1 MPEICRKVPPV
12 SLALVDPLGSV
23 DRPESGPRT
32 PPPRWQVWRSPG
44 DQPRWARP
52 ALLAIVAVAALLYAW
67 NLSTVDLSPYYAV
80 AVKSMSESWK
90 AFFYGAFDPQA
101 TITIDK
107 LAGSFL
113 PQALSARLFGFS
125 GWAVALPQVIEGVV
139 TVLVM
144 YRVVRRWAGAAPAI
158 LAAGIFAITPIAAS
172 MFGHGMED
180 GCLTM
185 CLVLA
190 ADAYQRAVL
199 DARLRSLLLAGVWI
213 GLGFQ
218 CKMLQAWMILP
229 ALAVGYAVTAPA
241 PLRRRLWHLGVA
253 GAVTLAVSLS
263 WVLVF
268 TFTPAADRP
277 YVDGSTNNSAAAMVF
292 GYNGLER
299 FGITLPGAVTGKGPG
314 AERPSR
320 GPDATAGPGAVGPG
334 AVGPPDAAP
343 AGGPGGLS
351 PDAAGGKWAKLV
363 SSQYA
368 PEIGWLFPLALVAL
382 VLGLWWRRPVD
393 RTDPVRGGLIM
404 WGTWL
409 LTFGVIYSDMS
420 SLPHT
425 AYVASL
431 APPIAALGGAGIV
444 MLVRAYRAGGRRAW
458 ALPATVAAELVWT
471 VWVWLPYRD
480 FLPWALWLSAG
491 TGVLALGAL
500 VAARLTSRSRVRLVA
515 TGVVAAV
522 VAMLAAPATWAA
534 SVLDTRYEGSSYDAG
549 AGPAGSLGGLG
560 RQMPAARAKRPGAAP
575 ASRASLLAAD
585 TTLSASE
592 RRIYDYTQAHRRG
605 AAYLMA
611 ATSWVTA
618 QPYILATGQEV
629 LLIGG
634 FSGQVPEPVLGR
646 VQELV
651 HSGQLRFFL
660 LTAGGMLP
668 GGPVPGAVSAWVEH
682 TCGRVDPAG
691 YGGAIAPSFDGG
703 ISTLY
708 QCGHG

>member
-23 DRPESGPRT
+23 DRPESDAGAA
-32 PPPRWQVWRSPG
+32 PPRWQVWRSPG

-52 ALLAIVAVAALLYAW
+52 ALLGIVAVAALLYTW
-67 NLSTVDLSPYYAV
+67 NLSTVDLSPYYPV

-113 PQALSARLFGFS
+113 PQALSARVFGFHA
-125 GWAVALPQVIEGVV
+125 WAVALPQVIEGIV

-144 YRVVRRWAGAAPAI
+144 YRVVRRWAGATPAI
-158 LAAGIFAITPIAAS
+158 FAAGILAITPIAAS

-199 DARLRSLLLAGVWI
+199 DARLRSLVLSGVWI

-229 ALAVGYAVTAPA
+229 ALAVGYAVSAPG
-241 PLRRRLWHLGVA
+241 PLRRRLGHLGVA

-277 YVDGSTNNSAAAMVF
+277 YVDGSTNNSAVAMVF

-299 FGITLPGAVTGKGPG
+299 FGITLPGAVTG
-314 AERPSR
+314 R
-320 GPDATAGPGAVGPG
+320 
-334 AVGPPDAAP
+334 
-343 AGGPGGLS
+343 GPGGLR
-351 PDAAGGKWAKLV
+351 PDTAGGQWAKLV

-368 PEIGWLFPLALVAL
+368 PQIGWLFPLALVAL

-409 LTFGVIYSDMS
+409 LTFGLIYSDMS

-431 APPIAALGGAGIV
+431 APPVAALGGAGIV
-444 MLVRAYRAGGRRAW
+444 LLVRAYRAGGRRAW

-480 FLPWALWLSAG
+480 FLPWALGLSAG
-491 TGVLALGAL
+491 AGVLAVGAL
-500 VAARLTSRSRVRLVA
+500 VAARPTGRVRLVT

-549 AGPAGSLGGLG
+549 AGPARSPGGFG
-560 RQMPAARAKRPGAAP
+560 KQMPAARAKRPGAGPVSRPSLP
-575 ASRASLLAAD
+575 AAT
-585 TTLSASE
+585 TTLSDSE
-592 RRIYDYTQAHRRG
+592 RRIYDYTQAHRDG
-605 AAYLMA
+605 ATYLMA

-629 LLIGG
+629 LLVGG
-634 FSGQVPEPVLGR
+634 FSGQVPSPALGR

-660 LTAGGMLP
+660 LVTGGMLP
-668 GGPVPGAVSAWVEH
+668 GGPVSGAVTTWVEH
-682 TCGRVDPAG
+682 TCGRVDPRG
-691 YGGAIAPSFDGG
+691 YGGATAPIFGGG
-703 ISTLY
+703 ISALY
-708 QCGHG
+708 QCGAG